1 MARWQADTEGRLKL
15 AAIELFGTH
24 GFEAVTVSDIAAAVG
39 VTERT
44 FFRYFTDKREV
55 LFTNQDDY
63 QARFLDALL
72 ASEAT
77 APMTLVEAALHGGAA
92 FFADERRPWSRARQR
107 IVDSSAALMERES
120 LKRSSL
126 TDALTTALIAKG
138 VAPVPAALA
147 AQSGSAAFH
156 LAFAAWIA
164 DDETRS
170 FTELLDDVLADLRAL
185 LG

>member
-15 AAIELFGTH
+15 AAIDLFGAR

-44 FFRYFTDKREV
+44 FFRYFADKREV

-63 QARFLDALL
+63 QAQFLDALD
-72 ASEAT
+72 ASDAT
-77 APMTLVEAALHGGAA
+77 APMTLVETALHGGAA

-107 IVDSSAALMERES
+107 IVDFSAALMERES
-120 LKRSSL
+120 LKRTSL
-126 TDALTTALIAKG
+126 TDAIATALVTRGI
-138 VAPVPAALA
+138 APVPAALA

-164 DDETRS
+164 EGETRS

-185 LG
+185 LA

>member
-15 AAIELFGTH
+15 AAIELFGAR
-24 GFEAVTVSDIAAAVG
+24 GFEAVTVGDIAEAVG

-55 LFTNQDDY
+55 LFTNQEQY
-63 QARFLDALL
+63 QAGFLDALA
-72 ASEAT
+72 ASDT
-77 APMTLVEAALHGGAA
+77 TTPMTLVETALHGGAA
-92 FFADERRPWSRARQR
+92 FFADERRPWSRARQQ

-120 LKRSSL
+120 LKRASL

-138 VAPVPAALA
+138 IAPVSAALA

-156 LAFAAWIA
+156 IAFAAWIA
-164 DDETRS
+164 EDETRS
-170 FTELLDDVLADLRAL
+170 FGDLLDATLTELKTL